1 MKPQQQ
7 PAADSAALE
16 TLGRASVQV
25 VHDLKNQLNGL
36 KLYATFLRKRAA
48 RPERPADELETVEK
62 IIAGLE
68 RAASDTN
75 ALVRFGRPVE
85 LHARPG
91 SDLAQILAAAAP
103 DTSLPPGQVFR
114 GDFDPQS
121 LTEALQ
127 FINAAVG
134 REASPLPPKVKLS
147 RAEDGDAPAAVV
159 EWETA
164 HGARLLDAAATLSGS
179 DGLRVALAQ
188 KIVRAHG
195 GQLEHAANALR
206 VRLPLEES

>member
-16 TLGRASVQV
+16 ALGRASVQV

-68 RAASDTN
+68 RAAADTS

-85 LHARPG
+85 LDARPG
-91 SDLAQILAAAAP
+91 SDLAQILAAAGA

-114 GDFDPQS
+114 GDFDARL
-121 LTEALQ
+121 LTEA
-127 FINAAVG
+127 FRIIGAAVAG
-134 REASPLPPKVKLS
+134 KDAAAGPTVRLS
-147 RAEDGDAPAAVV
+147 RAGDSDTPAALV

-164 HGARLLDAAATLSGS
+164 QGARIIDAAASLAGS
-179 DGLRVALAQ
+179 DGLRVALAA

-195 GQLEHAANALR
+195 GQLEHAANSLR
-206 VRLPLEES
+206 VRLPLTE

>member
-7 PAADSAALE
+7 SAQDSAALE
-16 TLGRASVQV
+16 ELGRASVQI

-68 RAASDTN
+68 RAAADTN
-75 ALVRFGRPVE
+75 ALVRYGRPVE
-85 LHARPG
+85 LHTRPDA
-91 SDLAQILAAAAP
+91 DLAQILAAAVA
-103 DTSLPPGQVFR
+103 DTSPAPGQVFR
-114 GDFDPQS
+114 GDFDAQA

-127 FINAAVG
+127 LIGAAVG
-134 REASPLPPKVKLS
+134 GKGEIAGPSVRLS
-147 RAEDGDAPAAVV
+147 RAEDGGAHAALV

-164 HGARLLDAAATLSGS
+164 RGTQIQEAAASLSGS
-179 DGLRVALAQ
+179 DGLRVALAA

-195 GQLEHAANALR
+195 GRLEHAANALR
-206 VRLPLEES
+206 VRLPIKES